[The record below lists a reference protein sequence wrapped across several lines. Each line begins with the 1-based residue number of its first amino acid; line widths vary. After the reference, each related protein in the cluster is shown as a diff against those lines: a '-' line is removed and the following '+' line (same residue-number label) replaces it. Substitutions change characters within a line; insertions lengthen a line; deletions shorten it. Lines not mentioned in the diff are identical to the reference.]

1 MLGRDRVGT
10 VYIRSGID
18 ELAGRMRVF
27 GVVLLGILTGC
38 GLIALVVSARLQ
50 RWITAPILDLARTAR
65 LVTSDRNFALRATPI
80 GFDEVGALV
89 EDFNRMLSLF
99 DAAYGDPGSV
109 EHRQVLIMQDGRMLA
124 VRATYRF

>member
-1 MLGRDRVGT
+1 M
-10 VYIRSGID
+10 
-18 ELAGRMRVF
+18 
-27 GVVLLGILTGC
+27 
-38 GLIALVVSARLQ
+38 Q